1 LTPLAGR
8 RAGFFI
14 RPVKEMQKSANVLI
28 VSLLAALLAT
38 GAGCSSKRP
47 CDLTREDFDDGMR
60 ALDAGDTGTV
70 EQVVARLQE
79 RDPREPLVPFFQ
91 GMLAHLGGDAEKAD
105 LLFDDFYSAAYDRY
119 IKGYGKLSIY
129 DRTLIQT
136 ARIAALDVAD
146 LYIGE
151 GHYMAS
157 NLFNIL
163 VDDLDAAARYGGTN
177 R

>member
-1 LTPLAGR
+1 MRGR
-8 RAGFFI
+8 GTTTTFMI
-14 RPVKEMQKSANVLI
+14 
-28 VSLLAALLAT
+28 LAALIAV
-38 GAGCSSKRP
+38 GVGCASKKP

-70 EQVVARLQE
+70 EEVV
-79 RDPREPLVPFFQ
+79 
-91 GMLAHLGGDAEKAD
+91 
-105 LLFDDFYSAAYDRY
+105 FD
-119 IKGYGKLSIY
+119 KLSIY

-136 ARIAALDVAD
+136 ARIAALDVMD

-151 GHYMAS
+151 GRYMAS

>member
-1 LTPLAGR
+1 MRGR
-8 RAGFFI
+8 GTTTTFMI
-14 RPVKEMQKSANVLI
+14 
-28 VSLLAALLAT
+28 LAALIAV
-38 GAGCSSKRP
+38 GVGCASKKP

-70 EQVVARLQE
+70 EEVVARLQE

-91 GMLAHLGGDAEKAD
+91 GMLAHRRGDAEGAD
-105 LLFDDFYSAAYDRY
+105 ILFDDFYSAAYDRY
-119 IKGYGKLSIY
+119 IKGFDKLSIY

-136 ARIAALDVAD
+136 ARIAALDVMD

-151 GHYMAS
+151 GRYMAS